1 MLQYGFNYLCMK
13 TTIEIS
19 DNLLTQA
26 KQLAREQ
33 KVTLRRM
40 VEEGLVKAME
50 ERRQWLAKP
59 IQPVVFGGKGLR
71 PEFKDASWHSI
82 REAAYEGHGG

>member
-1 MLQYGFNYLCMK
+1 MK
-13 TTIEIS
+13 TTIDIS

-33 KVTLRRM
+33 NVTLRSI
-40 VEEGLVKAME
+40 VEEGLVKAMQD
-50 ERRQWLAKP
+50 RSQRTAKP
-59 IQPVVFGGKGLR
+59 IQPVVFGGNGLQ
-71 PEFKDASWHSI
+71 PDFEEVSWQAI